1 MLVPGHGQALQIL
14 LLASYASASW
24 WPFSS
29 HQSSFTATAR
39 NESRTADPRLQRA
52 PSTSPPE
59 KKKEMAE
66 LLDKFAPIFKLA

>member
-1 MLVPGHGQALQIL
+1 MLIPGQVLQVL
-14 LLASYASASW
+14 LLASYASAF

-29 HQSSFTATAR
+29 HTFVPR
-39 NESRTADPRLQRA
+39 NDSRTADPRLQRA